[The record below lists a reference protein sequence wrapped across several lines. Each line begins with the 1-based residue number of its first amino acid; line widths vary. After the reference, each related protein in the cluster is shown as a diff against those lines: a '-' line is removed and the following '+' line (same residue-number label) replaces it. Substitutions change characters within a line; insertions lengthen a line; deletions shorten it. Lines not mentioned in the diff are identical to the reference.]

1 MHVQYFYISDEYRY
15 CLELWP
21 NDSSLRLVYG
31 LSVFAVRSAAPLLII
46 SYCHWRIARLL
57 TNQSRRL
64 ALMRSPGRQLQDV
77 RRKQRLQT
85 LLLVMVLIFAISS
98 FPLDLYNVIQVRLCM
113 FCVSV
118 GILAVKISLNR
129 KSKSRR
135 SWLQFSSK
143 NLAFFQPISVEGRE
157 VSKKKDGTTLCM
169 WASGVFLPAALSDFF
184 IITDFRTWK
193 LSTRS
198 IWFRQVKINCYE

>member
-1 MHVQYFYISDEYRY
+1 MQYFYISDEYRY

-98 FPLDLYNVIQVRLCM
+98 FPLDLYNVIQVRLCL

-118 GILAVKISLNR
+118 GILVLSLVFSCLPFSETKNR
-129 KSKSRR
+129 NRLPSLYFHFCCKNKFKS
-135 SWLQFSSK
+135 
-143 NLAFFQPISVEGRE
+143 
-157 VSKKKDGTTLCM
+157 
-169 WASGVFLPAALSDFF
+169 
-184 IITDFRTWK
+184 
-193 LSTRS
+193 
-198 IWFRQVKINCYE
+198 